1 MKKVIIVLI
10 CVVFSNGC
18 FYLNPM
24 GSIDKK
30 MSETETR
37 ISQDFENTLKTELT
51 NTWNE
56 INKLK

>member
-1 MKKVIIVLI
+1 
-10 CVVFSNGC
+10 
-18 FYLNPM
+18 M